1 MQLFYAPDITPPLYT
16 LSDEESK
23 HCVRVL
29 RLSVGDELHITDG
42 KGNKAQ
48 RNLGYDAQIADVLC
62 GVQHAGQIDLSQ
74 TKRADQNAREQ
85 ISRYR
90 RQLQRLD

>member
-42 KGNKAQ
+42 KGNEAEAQIQQNRTDQEDAVAAQ
-48 RNLGYDAQIADVLC
+48 RALLAQQLA
-62 GVQHAGQIDLSQ
+62 QNQ
-74 TKRADQNAREQ
+74 T
-85 ISRYR
+85 S
-90 RQLQRLD
+90 

>member
-42 KGNKAQ
+42 KGNLHRCKIVEAH
-48 RNLGYDAQIADVLC
+48 
-62 GVQHAGQIDLSQ
+62 QHHCTVKVVSTQ
-74 TKRADQNAREQ
+74 TEYEKMPYSLTMAVAPTKNIE
-85 ISRYR
+85 RYEWF
-90 RQLQRLD
+90 